1 MSNKELANQIIRLVG
16 GEENITVLFHCIT
29 RLRFNLAD
37 LSLANQAE
45 IAQLDGVFGTNLS
58 GDQFQVILGDR
69 VSKVCDEIYRIIPRL
84 RKSSVEGSANN
95 KTEEKS
101 GKLAF
106 LMETISGIFSPII
119 PAIAGAGILKG
130 ILALLLTFNILPK
143 DSQNYQI
150 LNAISDGVF
159 YLLPMVLAHSCSV
172 RFKCNSYV
180 AMAIAAALFHPSL
193 LGLFTASKQSGI
205 DISFFGLPITPAS
218 YASSVIPVILAI
230 WLMSY
235 VERFIDKF
243 MPGSLKTMFVPL
255 FTLIIVTPVT
265 LSVLGPIG
273 LFLGGHL
280 TGGVLWLL
288 ENMGWL
294 AGLILGGT
302 MSVLIITGMHY
313 TLVPVMVNNVSTM
326 GFDPIKPI
334 FFVANLGQAGAAFGV
349 FLRAKDKKLK
359 SLALSVSLTAAM
371 GITEPAM
378 YGVNIRLKK
387 PFFAALIGGAVGGA
401 LAVTCGVKAYAFT
414 MSGLPGIPALAG
426 PTFFYAIG
434 SMFVSFVV
442 AAVITFVVGFEEQ
455 SSTSVPQPDK
465 TGQKK
470 APVSGVAAVAHA
482 SPASTDENIFA
493 PVKGEFVRLED
504 VSDPVFATE
513 TFGKGFA
520 IKPSEGLVTSPVNGV
535 VTSLFPTHHAIAITS
550 DNGAEILIHI
560 GVDTVKLKGQ
570 YFCAKVRDGDVISV
584 GQPLV
589 EFELEPLERDGFD
602 TSVIMVV
609 TNTSDYQEFTLNENL
624 RDDQHVIKLAAQP
637 SFA

>member
-1 MSNKELANQIIRLVG
+1 MSNKELANQIVRLVG
-16 GEENITVLFHCIT
+16 GEDNITVLFHCIT
-29 RLRFNLAD
+29 RLRFNLKDLSKADQDAIAD
-37 LSLANQAE
+37 LG
-45 IAQLDGVFGTNLS
+45 GVFGTNLS

-69 VSKVCDEIYRIIPRL
+69 VGKVCDEIYTSIPRL
-84 RKSSVEGSANN
+84 RKSSQEGSVENE
-95 KTEEKS
+95 TGEKS

-106 LMETISGIFSPII
+106 LMETISSIFSPII

-159 YLLPMVLAHSCSV
+159 YLLPIVLAHSCSV

-193 LGLFTASKQSGI
+193 SGLFAASKQSGI

-218 YASSVIPVILAI
+218 YASSVIPIILAI

-235 VERFIDKF
+235 VEKFIDRF

-255 FTLIIVTPVT
+255 FTLIIVTPIT

-387 PFFAALIGGAVGGA
+387 PFFAALIGGALGGA
-401 LAVTCGVKAYAFT
+401 FAVTAGVKAYAFT

-426 PTFFYAIG
+426 PTFLYAIG
-434 SMFVSFVV
+434 SMIVSFI
-442 AAVITFVVGFEEQ
+442 AAAAITFVVGFDEKT
-455 SSTSVPQPDK
+455 SSKEKKTAANEPRTS
-465 TGQKK
+465 T
-470 APVSGVAAVAHA
+470 AAIQTKESAQGL
-482 SPASTDENIFA
+482 SQETIFP
-493 PVKGEFVRLED
+493 PVKGEFVKLEN

-513 TFGKGFA
+513 TFGKGLA
-520 IKPSEGLVTSPVNGV
+520 IKPSRGIVTSPVNGV
-535 VTSLFPTHHAIAITS
+535 VNSIFPTKHAIAITS

-560 GVDTVKLKGQ
+560 GVDTVKLKGK
-570 YFCAKVRDGDVISV
+570 YFTSNIKDGDFISL
-584 GQPLV
+584 GQPLIK
-589 EFELEPLERDGFD
+589 FELESLENEGFD

-609 TNTSDYQEFTLNENL
+609 TNTSDYQEFTLTESI
-624 RDDQHVIKLAAQP
+624 REDEHVIKLAAQP

>member
-1 MSNKELANQIIRLVG
+1 MSNKELANQIVRLVG
-16 GEENITVLFHCIT
+16 GEDNITVLFHCIT
-29 RLRFNLAD
+29 RLRFNLKD
-37 LSLANQAE
+37 LSKADQDA
-45 IAQLDGVFGTNLS
+45 IADLDGVFGTNLS

-69 VSKVCDEIYRIIPRL
+69 VSKVCDEIYTSIPRL
-84 RKSSVEGSANN
+84 RKSSQEGSVENE
-95 KTEEKS
+95 TGEKS

-106 LMETISGIFSPII
+106 LMETISSIFSPII

-159 YLLPMVLAHSCSV
+159 YLLPIVLAHSCSV

-193 LGLFTASKQSGI
+193 SGLFAASKQSGI

-218 YASSVIPVILAI
+218 YASSVIPIILAI

-235 VERFIDKF
+235 VEKFIDRF

-255 FTLIIVTPVT
+255 FTLIIVTPIT

-387 PFFAALIGGAVGGA
+387 PFFAALIGGALGGA
-401 LAVTCGVKAYAFT
+401 FAVTAGVKAYAFT

-434 SMFVSFVV
+434 SMLISFI
-442 AAVITFVVGFEEQ
+442 AAAAITFVVGFEEKTGAKESQ
-455 SSTSVPQPDK
+455 SSLKDLEITSASNQAK
-465 TGQKK
+465 
-470 APVSGVAAVAHA
+470 VSVKGG
-482 SPASTDENIFA
+482 SQETIFS
-493 PVKGEFVRLED
+493 PVKGEFVKLED

-513 TFGKGFA
+513 TFGKGLA
-520 IKPSEGLVTSPVNGV
+520 IKPSEGIVTSPVNGT
-535 VTSLFPTHHAIAITS
+535 VTSIFPTKHALAITS

-560 GVDTVKLKGQ
+560 GVDTVKLKGK
-570 YFCAKVRDGDVISV
+570 YFSSNIQDGDVISI

-589 EFELEPLERDGFD
+589 EFDIESLEKEGID

-609 TNTSDYQEFTLNENL
+609 TNTSDYQEFILNESIKE
-624 RDDQHVIKLAAQP
+624 DEHVIKLATQP

>member
-1 MSNKELANQIIRLVG
+1 
-16 GEENITVLFHCIT
+16 
-29 RLRFNLAD
+29 
-37 LSLANQAE
+37 
-45 IAQLDGVFGTNLS
+45 
-58 GDQFQVILGDR
+58 
-69 VSKVCDEIYRIIPRL
+69 
-84 RKSSVEGSANN
+84 
-95 KTEEKS
+95 
-101 GKLAF
+101 
-106 LMETISGIFSPII
+106 METISSIFSPII

-159 YLLPMVLAHSCSV
+159 YLLPIVLAHSCSV

-193 LGLFTASKQSGI
+193 SGLFAASKQSGI

-218 YASSVIPVILAI
+218 YASSVIPIILAI

-235 VERFIDKF
+235 VEKFIDRF

-255 FTLIIVTPVT
+255 FTLIIVTPIT

-387 PFFAALIGGAVGGA
+387 PFFAALIGGALGGA
-401 LAVTCGVKAYAFT
+401 FAVTAGVKAYAFT

-434 SMFVSFVV
+434 SMLISFI
-442 AAVITFVVGFEEQ
+442 AAAAITFVVGFEEKTGAKESQ
-455 SSTSVPQPDK
+455 SSLKDLEITSASNQAK
-465 TGQKK
+465 
-470 APVSGVAAVAHA
+470 VSVKGG
-482 SPASTDENIFA
+482 SQETIFS
-493 PVKGEFVRLED
+493 PVKGEFVKLED

-513 TFGKGFA
+513 TFGKGLA
-520 IKPSEGLVTSPVNGV
+520 IKPSEGIVTSPVNGT
-535 VTSLFPTHHAIAITS
+535 VTSIFPTKHALAITS

-560 GVDTVKLKGQ
+560 GVDTVKLKGK
-570 YFCAKVRDGDVISV
+570 YFSSNIQDGDVISI

-589 EFELEPLERDGFD
+589 EFDIESLEKEGID

-609 TNTSDYQEFTLNENL
+609 TNTSDYQEFILNESIKE
-624 RDDQHVIKLAAQP
+624 DEHVIKLATQP